1 MSYYGFAPYVSVA
14 EKKAK
19 SLKALAKMKAKN
31 KDLQPITIE
40 GRTLAKSW
48 WGKAWNQ
55 NLESYAD
62 YSNRISRGRSYVRN
76 SAILDLKITKGE
88 VKAIVQ
94 GSSSKPYTITVLID
108 KLSKEKWN
116 KVITLCNHKIDTLEQ
131 LVAGSFPK
139 ELEVLFKERKYGLFP
154 SPKEIHFDCSCPDWA
169 SMCKHVAAVLYGIG
183 ARLDTNP
190 MLFFELRDIDSMELV
205 KKSMENKLDNM
216 LKNADKKSDRK
227 IAEKDVFDLF
237 GI

>member
-1 MSYYGFAPYVSVA
+1 MSYYGYAPYVSVA

-19 SLKALAKMKAKN
+19 SLKALAKLKAKN
-31 KDLQPITIE
+31 KDLEPITIE

-62 YSNRISRGRSYVRN
+62 YSNRIARGRSYVRN
-76 SAILDLKITKGE
+76 NAILDLKITKSE

-94 GSSSKPYTITVLID
+94 GSSSKPYTITIQID
-108 KLSKEKWN
+108 KLSNERWN
-116 KVITLCNHKIDTLEQ
+116 KVITLCNHRINTLEQ
-131 LVAGSFPK
+131 LVTGSFPK

-190 MLFFELRDIDSMELV
+190 VLFFELRDIDSMELV
-205 KKSMENKLDNM
+205 KKSMESKLDSM
-216 LKNADKKSDRK
+216 LKNADKRSDRK
-227 IAEKDVFDLF
+227 IADKDVFDLF
-237 GI
+237 GF